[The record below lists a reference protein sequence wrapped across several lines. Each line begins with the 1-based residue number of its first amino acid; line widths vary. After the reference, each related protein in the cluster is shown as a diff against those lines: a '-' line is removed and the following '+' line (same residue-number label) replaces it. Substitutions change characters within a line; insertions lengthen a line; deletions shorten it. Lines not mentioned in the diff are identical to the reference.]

1 MVRPMV
7 DVTYVFVVLLGGGLV
22 GLVSGLVRKRGF
34 TGTLAE
40 VVVGDA
46 CGIIAGNAVIHYPI
60 LATIA
65 NALLG
70 PDAINR
76 PEIAFL
82 ASDLVYL
89 SPVIGGFIGV
99 GLVAFVRRFVL
110 GLRRDVSWGY
120 LLGELL
126 KIIGYVLGII
136 ALVLI
141 VATLALMAKLG
152 APQGFE
158 PIMLLNDLVLPAL
171 FIASGWALMR
181 VFRRAA

>member
-1 MVRPMV
+1 MV
-7 DVTYVFVVLLGGGLV
+7 DVTYVFIVLLGGGLV

-34 TGTLAE
+34 AGTLAE

-46 CGIIAGNAVIHYPI
+46 FGILAGFGVLHYPI

-65 NALLG
+65 SSLLG
-70 PDAINR
+70 PEALQNPR
-76 PEIAFL
+76 VAFL
-82 ASDLVYL
+82 MSDVVYL

-126 KIIGYVLGII
+126 KIIGYVLLII
-136 ALVLI
+136 ALALI
-141 VATLALMAKLG
+141 IATLLLIARLG
-152 APQGFE
+152 APEGFE
-158 PIMLLNDLVLPAL
+158 PMVLLNDLVLPAL
-171 FIASGWALMR
+171 LIASGWGLMR
-181 VFRRAA
+181 AFRRTA